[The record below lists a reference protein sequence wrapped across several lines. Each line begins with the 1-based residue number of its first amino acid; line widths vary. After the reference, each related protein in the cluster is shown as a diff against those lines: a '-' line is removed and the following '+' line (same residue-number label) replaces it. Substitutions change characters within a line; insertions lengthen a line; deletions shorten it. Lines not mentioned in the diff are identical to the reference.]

1 MTDQEYAVV
10 IYRNVFRVKDDR
22 GYDYMQEIMEALNTL
37 PEREQTVLE
46 KYYRQ
51 GKTLEQVGK
60 DIGLATSSVCSI
72 VKRAIMKLKF
82 RLSKV
87 WN

>member
-10 IYRNVFRVKDDR
+10 IYRNVFRVKDER
-22 GYDYMQEIMEALNTL
+22 GYIYTKEIMKALDTL
-37 PEREQTVLE
+37 PEREQIVLE

-51 GKTLEQVGK
+51 GKTLKQVGK

-82 RLSKV
+82 RLSRV